1 MSAGWVMLCPIAM
14 FRPKESVV
22 STIDQAPLFSHAEAA
37 VATGTA
43 PETAVPLPVFSSGD
57 RAVAREDGRSR

>member
-1 MSAGWVMLCPIAM
+1 MSN
-14 FRPKESVV
+14 
-22 STIDQAPLFSHAEAA
+22 IDQTPLFSHAEAA

-57 RAVAREDGRSR
+57 RAGAREDGRTR